1 MFLFVVCCCSCV
13 TWRCCGFRCPRAHK
27 EMRQVKSQASIQK
40 TTSRPSFDAVEKYVQ
55 NSFDASRFLKKH
67 TKGHA
72 FPQTLPLYK
81 NRKNKKPKACPT
93 TETRSVKTPL
103 KHLKE
108 RQHMEISDR
117 CLILSKEKRCHTG
130 KILDRPSVALELSV
144 CNPMFSQKR
153 K

>member
-1 MFLFVVCCCSCV
+1 MGFV
-13 TWRCCGFRCPRAHK
+13 AQEHK
-27 EMRQVKSQASIQK
+27 EMRQVKSQTSIQK

-67 TKGHA
+67 TKVMLFHKRCHYIKIGK
-72 FPQTLPLYK
+72 T
-81 NRKNKKPKACPT
+81 KKPKACPT

-144 CNPMFSQKR
+144 CNPMFSQKEINVSLASLSAFD
-153 K
+153 KSQP